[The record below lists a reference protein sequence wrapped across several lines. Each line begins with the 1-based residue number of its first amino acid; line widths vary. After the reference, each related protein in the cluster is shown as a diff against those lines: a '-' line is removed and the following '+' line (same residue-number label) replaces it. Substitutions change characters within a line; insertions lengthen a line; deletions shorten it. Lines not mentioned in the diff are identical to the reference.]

1 MISAIPPVLP
11 FPEDRRLK
19 ALQDLNILDTPEE
32 HEYDQLVHLASQI
45 CDTPISLVSLVD
57 QTRQWFKASV
67 GLDARET
74 PRNVSFCSHAIQQ
87 PDLFV
92 VEDAAADP
100 RFQNNALVTGGPR
113 IRFYAGMPIHAPNGA
128 PIGTLCVIDTQA
140 RSLDPDQRTALI
152 ILGQQ
157 VQARMDLRSQK
168 SMLERALEENQRL
181 SDSLQA
187 SNDMFQA
194 FMDNGPFVSYIKDAE
209 GRFLFYNSSM
219 ARRFGFEGEQWLG
232 KTNHDVFPAEIADN
246 FRENDLEVIASG
258 VSREFPEMTTTATG
272 EIVHWKS
279 YKFPLESPQGESMLA
294 GISLDVTEDLA
305 HQRALAQANADL
317 ERLAAIDPLTGLY
330 NRRVFHTRIESAFAA
345 ALTDKRM
352 LTLILLD
359 VDNFKRRNDEQGHA
373 AGDEALAFL
382 GALLRESIRVDD
394 TAVRLGGEEFAIL
407 LPDLDY
413 AQATKLAMR
422 IQTALRETPG
432 APPELTISVG
442 IASTTEETQTW
453 DQLFSLADKA
463 MYHSK
468 VTGKDRVTTAPQLT
482 FSQEVA
488 V

>member
-1 MISAIPPVLP
+1 MISTTPPVLP

-45 CDTPISLVSLVD
+45 CGTPISLVSLVD
-57 QTRQWFKASV
+57 RSRQWFKASV
-67 GLDARET
+67 GLEARET

-87 PDLFV
+87 PDLFI
-92 VEDAAADP
+92 VEDAASDP

-113 IRFYAGMPIHAPNGA
+113 IRFYAGMPINAPNGA

-140 RSLDPDQRTALI
+140 RTLEPDQRTALI

-168 SMLERALEENQRL
+168 SMLEQALEENQRL

-194 FMDNGPFVSYIKDAE
+194 FMDHGPFVSYIKDAE

-219 ARRFGFEGEQWLG
+219 ANRFGFEGQQWLG
-232 KTNHDVFPAEIADN
+232 KSNHDVFPAEIAEK
-246 FRENDLEVIASG
+246 FHENDLEVIASG
-258 VSREFPEMTTTATG
+258 ISREFPEMTTASTG
-272 EIVHWKS
+272 ETVHWKS
-279 YKFPLESPQGESMLA
+279 YKFPLKNPEGQSMIA

-330 NRRVFHTRIESAFAA
+330 NRRVFHTRIDAEFAA
-345 ALTDKRM
+345 ALSDHRL
-352 LTLILLD
+352 LTLILMD

-373 AGDEALAFL
+373 AGDAALAFL
-382 GALLRESIRVDD
+382 GTLLRESIRSAD

-413 AQATKLAMR
+413 PQATRLAQR
-422 IQTALRETPG
+422 IQAALRHTPG
-432 APPELTISVG
+432 APINLTVSIG
-442 IASTTEETQTW
+442 IASTTEETRTW

-468 VTGKDRVTTAPQLT
+468 VTGKDRVTTAPQLSL
-482 FSQEVA
+482 FQEVTL
-488 V
+488 